1 MSLLCRSRFAL
12 PLVFRRYAST
22 AGTSFT
28 PPPGAS
34 FVPPQALENVERSRP
49 EVQIDIPNSSTFYTT
64 RSNFYDHIDSLES
77 AIQHTS
83 QILKEFHLL
92 PLPAFARQALPP
104 LHPMWKSKEELSNA
118 LSTKLSATRHR
129 RMVALLNQLND
140 HRRIA
145 ETAGYHDFGVQIREI
160 LEMFERDDKAAQ
172 LQRGIVKKVKFDEY
186 GRSYTL
192 GKRKTSSARVW
203 MISSEHATKVQR
215 LSGNPSTLPIT
226 QIIVNNLPLNRYF
239 VTPVDREKILRPFRL
254 TGLIGA
260 FNVFAIVRGG
270 GTTGQSGAVAHGIA
284 KALAA
289 HVPDVEQIL
298 RKGMHIFSFSRDFS
312 TFQLRC

>member
-1 MSLLCRSRFAL
+1 
-12 PLVFRRYAST
+12 
-22 AGTSFT
+22 
-28 PPPGAS
+28 
-34 FVPPQALENVERSRP
+34 
-49 EVQIDIPNSSTFYTT
+49 
-64 RSNFYDHIDSLES
+64 
-77 AIQHTS
+77 
-83 QILKEFHLL
+83 
-92 PLPAFARQALPP
+92 
-104 LHPMWKSKEELSNA
+104 
-118 LSTKLSATRHR
+118 
-129 RMVALLNQLND
+129 MVALLNQLND

-226 QIIVNNLPLNRYF
+226 QILVNNLPLNRYF

-289 HVPDVEQIL
+289 HIPDVEQIL
-298 RKGMHIFSFSRDFS
+298 RKGIHIFSFSCDFFDVSTTLLAKLLRRDPRMVERKKTGLAKARKRVCATALISAVMSSFIFS
-312 TFQLRC
+312 V